1 MILGAPTVQGRQGI
15 AIQETYDLTG
25 DNFYNPYWG
34 YQTQNDGT
42 LKKRNA
48 RTRDNHKPY
57 MTLGHY
63 WTVSNKL
70 EIQSNLYAITGKT
83 GNTNLNWYDA
93 KDPRPDYYKYLPS
106 YLLNDQGTLSGSQII
121 TNENEF
127 NALTSLWQTQDPNTT
142 QLNWDGMYNANY
154 KNLYTQNNVGG
165 DPNNS
170 ITGNRS
176 KYIIEEYRLDPR
188 HLGLNTFGKYQI
200 KENQQINFGLHISQ
214 YMSKNYRMINDLLG
228 GLLGRY

>member
-1 MILGAPTVQGRQGI
+1 M
-15 AIQETYDLTG
+15 QEPETII
-25 DNFYNPYWG
+25 
-34 YQTQNDGT
+34 
-42 LKKRNA
+42 
-48 RTRDNHKPY
+48 NH

-63 WTVSNKL
+63 WTVSDKL

-93 KDPRPDYYKYLPS
+93 KDQDLIIINTYQVVYSMIKAPY
-106 YLLNDQGTLSGSQII
+106 QSQII

-127 NALTSLWQTQDPNTT
+127 NVLTSLWQTQDPNTT

-154 KNLYTQNNVGG
+154 KNLYAQNNVGG

-170 ITGNRS
+170 AAGNRS

-188 HLGLNTFGKYQI
+188 HLI
-200 KENQQINFGLHISQ
+200 
-214 YMSKNYRMINDLLG
+214 
-228 GLLGRY
+228 